1 MLFVHEFIKFFYYRL
16 QEGPMRAEEIW
27 ELTDDIHDISS
38 NLGFVA
44 FSWRIL
50 AQIQQLLDNHDHKFV
65 LVISAHTATDRA

>member
-1 MLFVHEFIKFFYYRL
+1 
-16 QEGPMRAEEIW
+16 MRAQEIW

-44 FSWRIL
+44 FSWCIL
-50 AQIQQLLDNHDHKFV
+50 AQIQQLLDHHDHKLV

>member
-1 MLFVHEFIKFFYYRL
+1 MLFVHEFIEFFYYRL
-16 QEGPMRAEEIW
+16 QEGPMRAQEIW

-44 FSWRIL
+44 FSWCIL
-50 AQIQQLLDNHDHKFV
+50 AQIQQLLDHHDHKLV